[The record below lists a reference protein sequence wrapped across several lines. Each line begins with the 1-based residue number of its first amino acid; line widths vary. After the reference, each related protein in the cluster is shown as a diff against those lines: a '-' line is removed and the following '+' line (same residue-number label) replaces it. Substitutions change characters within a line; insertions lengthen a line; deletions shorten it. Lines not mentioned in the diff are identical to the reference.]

1 MMSRADR
8 TRTARCWSAR
18 GLALRAGGGG
28 GGGGAPHRA
37 ACERPIMEALED
49 RRVLAA
55 DLSGSF
61 VFTPGTFAP
70 GASIS
75 GGMLTIRNLGDT
87 PSEFVPVRVVLSG
100 NGVFGDAD
108 DVFLGVF
115 LRDALPAGGES
126 TTPETFVI
134 PVGTAP
140 GSYRLLIALDPD
152 NQIVEDNDNNN
163 LIATAVGSVVVA
175 GAPVF
180 PDLSVTLGPVGGT
193 FLPGQE
199 VTITLTV
206 RNTGSAAA
214 DNFVTRIV
222 LSRNNIFGDGDD
234 VSVEEIVEQGLGG
247 ILPGESFTETGSI
260 FIPMGAAPGS
270 YFILAKIDAN
280 DVVAESN
287 EANNVHRSASA
298 SVVIAPPPVVSI
310 IASDPAAGE
319 TNNPGRYTLTRTGPT
334 GLALSVNLV
343 FSGTA
348 IAGLDYEPLASI
360 VTFAPGQSTVSFTLT
375 VIDDMLVEDPET
387 VIVTIA
393 GGTGYTVSATQALA
407 TVTIA
412 DNEPTISVVAT
423 DAVFSETAGNTALLT
438 FTRTGGLNTGPLTVF
453 YSAVP
458 PSNAQAGID
467 YVPFSGMVT
476 FAAGSAT
483 ATVTITGIDDNLVED
498 SKTLVIRITSNPSYR
513 VSATQHTATL
523 TMLDDEPLVTIAAT
537 RNGVEGGQS
546 ARFTFTRANG
556 STANALTV
564 NFSYVSAQTTAT
576 PGPDF
581 ANIPSSVTFAA
592 GQSTVTLD
600 LEIVDDQLAEPT
612 ETVTLQLIGSLNYRL
627 GAQIVATVTIADN
640 EPTVTVSAPVATASE
655 TPGAPARFTF
665 TRASGSLA
673 GNLTVFYTLSGTA
686 SNDGSDFT
694 ATPGLFGQITIPDG
708 QASVSITIVPRDDAV
723 AEPDETIIITLNDDH
738 RFRIPA
744 VGAAGRSATVTIADN
759 EPIVSVVPAA
769 PTAAEGGATPLRY
782 TFTRTGG
789 PTTAPLTVHFTFVG
803 TATLG
808 QDFASALSVIIPAGQ
823 ASTTLSITPIDDT
836 LVEPS
841 ETVILQLA
849 SNAAYRLSATQAS
862 ATGTITDNEPTIS
875 VVATDPVAGEASV
888 GGQPNTARFTLMRTG
903 ATTGTLTVNYL
914 MLGTAE
920 NGTDYQ
926 PVSGTVTFAAGSAT
940 AVVTITPIDDALA
953 EPTESVILAL
963 GWGLGYR
970 ISATQSSA
978 TATITDNEPV
988 VSVIA
993 SAPSAS
999 EGGAA
1004 GRFTVARTGPTTQ
1017 ALTVHYTLSGTAT
1030 MGDDYAPIG
1039 GTVVIPAGAASA
1051 VIVITPVDDQV
1062 TEPSETVILTLAA
1075 QSHYAIAPTQA
1086 AATVSI
1092 ADNEPTISIRASDAQ
1107 GREVDGDPVRFIFT
1121 RTGPTNQALTVFY
1134 TMGGQATPG
1143 LDYAAPSGSI
1153 VIPVG
1158 ALSAE
1163 LVIAPA
1169 DDLVGEGPETVVV
1182 TLAEGAGYRLPAAVA
1197 ARSAL
1202 ATIADDEP
1210 LVRFSIVSLS
1220 PAERNGPL
1228 ARVTITR
1235 SGVNALANAITVGYT
1250 LGGSATA
1257 GEDYVAP
1264 TGTITL
1270 AAGVATAS
1278 FEIIGIDDA
1287 LGEPAEM
1294 ILFQL
1299 APGLGYT
1306 VADQVQGQI
1315 TIQDNEPTVTIAA
1328 TDPTAGESV
1337 GGGGRFVITRSGS
1350 PAQPLTVT
1358 YVVEGTATPGDD
1370 YEALSGT
1377 IVIPAGQTFV
1387 NLDVNILQ
1395 DTIGE
1400 GPETV
1405 IVRLTGNAGYRP
1417 VQPAMPATVT
1427 IADDEPVI
1435 TVAAADARAT
1445 EGPADTA
1452 RFLFT
1457 RTGTVNAPL
1466 TVTFALSGS
1475 ADASDY
1481 AAIPLQVT
1489 FAAGAT
1495 TASVTIAALV
1505 DLIAEADETVILTLT
1520 GDDGYR
1526 PASGAAGSA
1535 TITIAANG
1543 PIVTVAA
1550 TDPAAAE
1557 TLAGAP
1563 TNPGRFTITRTGPF
1577 NQPLTVRYHLEG
1589 TADAADYAPL
1599 SGTVI
1604 IAAGQASAVVD
1615 VAVID
1620 DAEGEAAESVILVL
1634 DADPAYRLATNPAQ
1648 ARATVTIADNE
1659 PLVTVA
1665 AADPTAS
1672 ENGTDTARFLFTRTG
1687 PLAAPL
1693 TVAYTISGTATAGAD
1708 YNTLSGT
1715 VVIPAG
1721 SATASVVLTALPD
1734 LVPEPTETVILTIAA
1749 ADGYRA
1755 GAASS
1760 ATANILN
1767 VASPDLAITDLS
1779 VTPQTF
1785 SLAQPGQMLTISLE
1799 YANLGAANAGAFAIE
1814 IRLSADDIFG
1824 NADDI
1829 VLRVEQVASLAALGN
1844 GTLDLSIRM
1853 DGIAPPTPGTYRI
1866 GARIDSQARVVEGD
1880 ETNNITFTPAGAV
1893 TITL

>member
-1 MMSRADR
+1 
-8 TRTARCWSAR
+8 
-18 GLALRAGGGG
+18 
-28 GGGGAPHRA
+28 
-37 ACERPIMEALED
+37 MEALED

-61 VFTPGTFAP
+61 VFAPGTFAP
-70 GASIS
+70 GASIG

-115 LRDALPAGGES
+115 LRDALPSGGES

-134 PVGTAP
+134 PVDTAP

-180 PDLSVTLGPVGGT
+180 PDLGVTLGPVGGT

-206 RNTGSAAA
+206 RNTGNAAA

-247 ILPGESFTETGSI
+247 ILPGETFTETGSI
-260 FIPMGAAPGS
+260 FIPMGVAPGS

-348 IAGLDYEPLASI
+348 IAGLDYAPLASI
-360 VTFAPGQSTVSFTLT
+360 ITFAPGQSTVSFALT

-387 VIVTIA
+387 VIVTVA

-407 TVTIA
+407 TVTIT

-423 DAVFSETAGNTALLT
+423 DAVFSETVSNTALLT

-483 ATVTITGIDDNLVED
+483 ATVTITGIDDNIVED
-498 SKTLVIRITSNPSYR
+498 SKTLVIRITSDPSYR
-513 VSATQHTATL
+513 VSASQHTATL

-546 ARFTFTRANG
+546 ARFTFTRASG
-556 STANALTV
+556 STATALTV

-627 GAQIVATVTIADN
+627 GTQIIATVTIADN
-640 EPTVTVSAPVATASE
+640 EPTVSVTAPVATASE

-723 AEPDETIIITLNDDH
+723 AEPSETIIITLNDDH

-744 VGAAGRSATVTIADN
+744 MGAAGRSATVTITDN
-759 EPIVSVVPAA
+759 EPIVSVVATA

-789 PTTAPLTVHFTFVG
+789 PTTAPLTVHFTFAG

-823 ASTTLSITPIDDT
+823 ASVMLSISPIDDT

-849 SNAAYRLSATQAS
+849 ANAAYRLSTTQAS

-875 VVATDPVAGEASV
+875 VVATDPAAGEASV

-903 ATTGTLTVNYL
+903 PTTGSLTVNYL

-940 AVVTITPIDDALA
+940 AVVMITPIDDAAA
-953 EPTESVILAL
+953 EPTETVILAL

-970 ISATQSSA
+970 ISPTQSSA

-993 SAPSAS
+993 SAPAAA
-999 EGGAA
+999 EGGAV
-1004 GRFTVARTGPTTQ
+1004 GRFTVARTGPTSQ
-1017 ALTVHYTLSGTAT
+1017 ALTVHYTLSGSAT
-1030 MGDDYAPIG
+1030 MSDDYAPIG

-1051 VIVITPVDDQV
+1051 IIIITPIDDQA
-1062 TEPSETVILTLAA
+1062 TEPSETVVLTLAA
-1075 QSHYAIAPTQA
+1075 QSHYAIAPVQS
-1086 AATVSI
+1086 AATVTI

-1121 RTGPTNQALTVFY
+1121 RTGPTTQSLTVFY
-1134 TMGGQATPG
+1134 TLGGQATPG

-1163 LVIAPA
+1163 LVITPT
-1169 DDLVGEGPETVVV
+1169 DDLVGEGSETVVV
-1182 TLAEGAGYRLPAAVA
+1182 TLAEGAGYRLPVAVA

-1202 ATIADDEP
+1202 ATVADDEP
-1210 LVRFSIVSLS
+1210 LVRFTIVSLS
-1220 PAERNGPL
+1220 AAERNGPL

-1235 SGVNALANAITVGYT
+1235 SGVNALANAITVGYALT
-1250 LGGSATA
+1250 GSATA

-1264 TGTITL
+1264 PGTITL

-1287 LGEPAEM
+1287 LGESAEM

-1299 APGLGYT
+1299 TPGGGYI

-1337 GGGGRFVITRSGS
+1337 GGGGGGRFVITRSGS

-1387 NLDVNILQ
+1387 NLDVTVFQ
-1395 DTIGE
+1395 DAIGE

-1435 TVAAADARAT
+1435 SVTAADARAT

-1481 AAIPLQVT
+1481 VSIPLQVT

-1495 TASVTIAALV
+1495 TASVTITALV
-1505 DLIAEADETVILTLT
+1505 DAIAEVDETVVLTLT

-1526 PASGAAGSA
+1526 PATGTPGSA
-1535 TITIAANG
+1535 TATIAANG

-1563 TNPGRFTITRTGPF
+1563 ANPGRFTITRTGPF

-1589 TADAADYAPL
+1589 TADASDYASL

-1615 VAVID
+1615 VSVID
-1620 DAEGEAAESVILVL
+1620 DLVGEAAETFILVL
-1634 DADPAYRLATNPAQ
+1634 DADPAYRLAANPAQ
-1648 ARATVTIADNE
+1648 TRATVTIADNE
-1659 PLVTVA
+1659 PLVTIS

-1672 ENGTDTARFLFTRTG
+1672 ENGTDTARFLFTRAG
-1687 PLAAPL
+1687 PLTAPL
-1693 TVAYTISGTATAGAD
+1693 TVAYTVSGTATTGLD
-1708 YNTLSGT
+1708 YTALSGT
-1715 VVIPAG
+1715 VIIPAG
-1721 SATASVVLTALPD
+1721 SATASVILTALPD
-1734 LVPEPTETVILTIAA
+1734 LVPEPTETVVLTIAA

-1755 GAASS
+1755 GAAAS

-1779 VTPQTF
+1779 VAPQSF
-1785 SLAQPGQMLTISLE
+1785 SLATPGQMLTISLE
-1799 YANLGAANAGAFAIE
+1799 YANLGAAAAGAFAIE

-1829 VLRVEQVASLAALGN
+1829 VLRIEQVASLAALGN
-1844 GTLDLSIRM
+1844 GMLDLSIRM
-1853 DGIAPPTPGTYRI
+1853 DGISPPAPGAYRI

-1880 ETNNITFTPAGAV
+1880 ETNNFAFTPAGAV